1 MVNEMKKKILMLVLF
16 CMVMIIPAVAAII
29 AYTSAQ
35 NNPVT
40 KKSVTEISVL
50 SPDGTVYLFSRN
62 GETVSDSGEKT
73 SKATG
78 FDCFFNMNSS
88 GKAVSSL
95 PAPESEYQCFT
106 VTYSSYNIKSEY
118 KYYITQDPNNSYYL
132 DSFGNYYKISPDSV
146 QSFLST

>member
-1 MVNEMKKKILMLVLF
+1 MLKNIITRTVFADRYSLEEGDFCIKNMVNEMKKKILMLVLF
-16 CMVMIIPAVAAII
+16 CIVMIIPAVAAII

-40 KKSVTEISVL
+40 PKSVTEISVL

-62 GETVSDSGEKT
+62 SETVSDSGEEASKT
-73 SKATG
+73 TG

-95 PAPESEYQCFT
+95 PHRRA
-106 VTYSSYNIKSEY
+106 NISALPLPTAA
-118 KYYITQDPNNSYYL
+118 I
-132 DSFGNYYKISPDSV
+132 I
-146 QSFLST
+146 